1 MITRVTSTQLLT
13 DSARTMQTALAR
25 LSTLQQQASSGK
37 RILLPSDDLA
47 GAGAS
52 LRVHAQQSALNQYGR
67 NADDGTGWLA
77 TIDTALTQ
85 STGLLQRART
95 LVLEAANSGTMS
107 DQSREAVA
115 SEMASIRDDLLAQ
128 ANTRYNGRSVFAGTS
143 DAPAFDA
150 SYAWSGTAGAGVQR
164 RVGADTTIQVDAD
177 GSAAFGTGATSVFA
191 TLDSIVADLRSGA
204 DVQPQLAR
212 IDDALKSVLTVQA
225 VSGSRYSQME
235 RAKDAVSA
243 TSLDLEA
250 QRTSIEDVDT
260 AQALVNLQS
269 QNLAYQSAL
278 AVTAKALPVSLLSF
292 LS

>member
-1 MITRVTSTQLLT
+1 
-13 DSARTMQTALAR
+13 
-25 LSTLQQQASSGK
+25 
-37 RILLPSDDLA
+37 
-47 GAGAS
+47 
-52 LRVHAQQSALNQYGR
+52 
-67 NADDGTGWLA
+67 
-77 TIDTALTQ
+77 
-85 STGLLQRART
+85 
-95 LVLEAANSGTMS
+95 MS
-107 DQSREAVA
+107 H
-115 SEMASIRDDLLAQ
+115 
-128 ANTRYNGRSVFAGTS
+128 
-143 DAPAFDA
+143 
-150 SYAWSGTAGAGVQR
+150 AWSGTAGAGVQR

-243 TSLDLEA
+243 TSIDLEA
-250 QRTSIEDVDT
+250 QRTTIEDVDT